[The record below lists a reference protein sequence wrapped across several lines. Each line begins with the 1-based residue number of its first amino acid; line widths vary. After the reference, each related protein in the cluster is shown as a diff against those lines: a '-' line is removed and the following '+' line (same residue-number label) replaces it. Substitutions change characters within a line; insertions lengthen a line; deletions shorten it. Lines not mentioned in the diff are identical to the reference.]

1 MDFQQISP
9 APSAPS
15 SPAPK
20 AAGVYI
26 PTSSFTVQEA
36 FQTSPDELYITF
48 IQQEVPKQPQLAQMK
63 AAVTL
68 AAFLLCRVLEYLGN
82 RLSLQLVQAFTR
94 SAAMVDGRRGGR
106 FQLLE
111 GNISGCF
118 TQLVS
123 LQPSGWSR
131 VRVRVSD
138 PGVCLMLL
146 NVHIFASRLKPS
158 QKDFFFFFNNIKG
171 MCHLCVSFGD
181 HFIFYFII
189 LSLSFSLLPW

>member
-1 MDFQQISP
+1 M
-9 APSAPS
+9 
-15 SPAPK
+15 
-20 AAGVYI
+20 
-26 PTSSFTVQEA
+26 QET

-48 IQQEVPKQPQLAQMK
+48 IKQEVPKQPQLAQMK
-63 AAVTL
+63 AALTL

-94 SAAMVDGRRGGR
+94 SAAVVDDRRGGR

-131 VRVRVSD
+131 VRVPD

-146 NVHIFASRLKPS
+146 NVQIFASRLKPS
-158 QKDFFFFFNNIKG
+158 QKDFFFFF
-171 MCHLCVSFGD
+171 F
-181 HFIFYFII
+181 
-189 LSLSFSLLPW
+189 